1 MQHAAATPARL
12 VHLGKA
18 TVATKGA
25 WGKYS
30 DEVLM
35 HNVPGLVRD

>member
-1 MQHAAATPARL
+1 MQHATARPARL
-12 VHLGKA
+12 VDLGKA
-18 TVATKGA
+18 TVETKGA

-35 HNVPGLVRD
+35 HNAPRLAHD